1 MGYWVSWVKRHRPHN
16 HSNET
21 QTRQQTPDTHK
32 LYIAAP
38 TPRHPYPLS
47 NPCRVVVVPQAP
59 PHEVLFRR
67 LGRCPPDCQSP
78 NRNRLQIVYVPLTVH
93 QFRSG
98 VSDGTSL
105 HSTSV
110 FQMEHG
116 CWRHSGLVFQTE
128 HHCTLVRCFKQNTT
142 VLWFGVSNGTQL
154 YSGSVF
160 QTERHCTLV
169 RCFKRNTTV
178 LWFSVSNGTPATV
191 LWSGVSNGTQL
202 YSSSVFQTEHH
213 CTLVRCFKRNTTV
226 HWFGVSNATPLHS
239 YRSLPTMT
247 KAQHLLSSCSHFPAA
262 PLCMQFQFRH
272 KSNDPTDDKKKR
284 PSRARYTGNTD

>member
-128 HHCTLVRCFKQNTT
+128 HHCTLVRCFK
-142 VLWFGVSNGTQL
+142 
-154 YSGSVF
+154 
-160 QTERHCTLV
+160 
-169 RCFKRNTTV
+169 
-178 LWFSVSNGTPATV
+178 
-191 LWSGVSNGTQL
+191 
-202 YSSSVFQTEHH
+202 
-213 CTLVRCFKRNTTV
+213 RNTTV

-272 KSNDPTDDKKKR
+272 KSNDPTDDKKKTTQQSPVHR
-284 PSRARYTGNTD
+284 QH

>member
-38 TPRHPYPLS
+38 TPRHPHPLS
-47 NPCRVVVVPQAP
+47 NPCVVVVPQAP

-128 HHCTLVRCFKQNTT
+128 HHCTLVRCFKRNTT

-160 QTERHCTLV
+160 QTEHHCTLV

-178 LWFSVSNGTPATV
+178 LWFGVSNGTPLYSGSVFQTEHNCTLVRYFKRNTTV
-191 LWSGVSNGTQL
+191 LAG
-202 YSSSVFQTEHH
+202 SVFQTEHH
-213 CTLVRCFKRNTTV
+213 CTLVRCFKRNTAV
-226 HWFGVSNATPLHS
+226 L
-239 YRSLPTMT
+239 
-247 KAQHLLSSCSHFPAA
+247 
-262 PLCMQFQFRH
+262 
-272 KSNDPTDDKKKR
+272 
-284 PSRARYTGNTD
+284 